1 MNNFVSEVKMEYFF
15 LLKTIIIISSF
26 TTLLTIIIIFID
38 STIGNYGIKKI
49 NINDKKIIEVEGGK
63 PLLTTLISNK
73 IFIPSACGG
82 KGSCGLCKVK
92 VLVPDKKQ
100 ILPTEA
106 PWLSKEEIDNG
117 YRLSCQFKV
126 KEDIN
131 IFIPEEFFSIKKF
144 ETEVIEIIDLTYDI
158 KQLTLKILNNE
169 KIEFKAGQF
178 IQLEVPPYELTEQ
191 SVYRAYSISSDP
203 KFNDKIE
210 LMIRYVKNGICTTY
224 IHKYLKKGDKLFING
239 PYGEFYLRD
248 TNSEIIFIA
257 GGSGMAPIKSIIH
270 HMINNNI
277 QRKATFVFG
286 ARTIKDLFL
295 LDFYLDI
302 EKKLPNLKFIPV
314 LSEPKVEDNW
324 NGEVGLV
331 TDVVKKVVNQTE
343 NLEAYLCGSPGM
355 IDACVKLLNSL
366 GLPNEKIFYDK
377 FA

>member
-1 MNNFVSEVKMEYFF
+1 
-15 LLKTIIIISSF
+15 
-26 TTLLTIIIIFID
+26 
-38 STIGNYGIKKI
+38 
-49 NINDKKIIEVEGGK
+49 
-63 PLLTTLISNK
+63 
-73 IFIPSACGG
+73 
-82 KGSCGLCKVK
+82 
-92 VLVPDKKQ
+92 
-100 ILPTEA
+100 
-106 PWLSKEEIDNG
+106 
-117 YRLSCQFKV
+117 
-126 KEDIN
+126 
-131 IFIPEEFFSIKKF
+131 
-144 ETEVIEIIDLTYDI
+144 LTYDI

-286 ARTIKDLFL
+286 ARTIKDLF
-295 LDFYLDI
+295 YLI
-302 EKKLPNLKFIPV
+302 LFR
-314 LSEPKVEDNW
+314 
-324 NGEVGLV
+324 
-331 TDVVKKVVNQTE
+331 
-343 NLEAYLCGSPGM
+343 Y
-355 IDACVKLLNSL
+355 
-366 GLPNEKIFYDK
+366 
-377 FA
+377 